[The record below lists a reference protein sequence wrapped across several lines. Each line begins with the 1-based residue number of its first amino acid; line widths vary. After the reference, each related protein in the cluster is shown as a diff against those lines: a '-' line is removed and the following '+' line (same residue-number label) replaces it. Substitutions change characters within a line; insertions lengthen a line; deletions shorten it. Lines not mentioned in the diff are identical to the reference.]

1 MQSLI
6 TSTFIFTNY
15 VISLAEENLK
25 LGLSEHMSETN
36 EGEKCLMQG
45 IPPRP
50 FLNQNTDYTSAF
62 KKLQIQ
68 DLFIWV
74 INTDMEHLNQVSF
87 NLSHYEEGS
96 QSQSHVTCPTIN
108 TAAEAVNGTL

>member
-1 MQSLI
+1 M
-6 TSTFIFTNY
+6 
-15 VISLAEENLK
+15 K

-74 INTDMEHLNQVSF
+74 VNTDMEHLNQVSF